1 MTFEK
6 YLTLLHINFLHM
18 NAISLGFL
26 SSFPLAML
34 SMSFIF
40 YSFDLRSNPTETPSD
55 LLGIS
60 SNVNI
65 TF

>member
-1 MTFEK
+1 
-6 YLTLLHINFLHM
+6 M

-26 SSFPLAML
+26 FSFPLATL

-40 YSFDLRSNPTETPSD
+40 YSFDLRGNPTKTPSD